1 MKKVIVVALLVW
13 CQWSAYG
20 QEVSEG
26 VNVYGRLVDKTDG
39 SVLVGATVQLYN
51 IKDSTQSKYIIADVE
66 GIFLFQNVDRGFYKV
81 NATSLGYKPYSKLVR
96 VQDVEM
102 NMGNVFIEQDTKVL
116 DDIEVAATVVA
127 MEQKGDTTQYNADA
141 FKVNPD
147 ASTLDLVKKM
157 PGIVVDGNGVSSN
170 GETIEQVLLDG
181 KRFFGQDPLLSLN
194 SLPAEVVQRIEV
206 FDQKSE
212 RAQFTGVDDGNTTRT
227 MNVVTKEEKRNGQF
241 GKLYA
246 GYGTDERYKAGMTL
260 NSFKKDQRLTLMG
273 MSNNINQ
280 QNFSDEDIA
289 GISGGRG
296 GFRRGGGN
304 MMVGTQNGITQT
316 NGIGLNFTDD
326 WGEKA
331 EFEGSY
337 FFNQTTNSRD
347 QSTNREIFRGDS
359 LQYYEEEQNTDSE
372 NFNHRLNARIKYDIN
387 ENNQIRFRPSI
398 SYQDNS
404 SLDYTDGSTVNE
416 SGELINATENNYR
429 STNKALNMD
438 NYLSYLHK
446 FEKIGRTISAELNTS
461 YRTVDRENYYEDL
474 AQDSITQYLTE
485 EYNYTVGGK
494 LAYTEPVG
502 NTSQLELSYEL
513 SYQERNSDK
522 NSYIVDP
529 ESGNKEYSTLLSNEF
544 TSGYTVHKTELNF
557 SNTAFGKFYRFGVAH
572 QYANLSNQQF
582 DPETG
587 TAHAGFNSILPFAM
601 GRIEIGEDKD
611 VFLMY
616 RTSTSA
622 PSISQLQNVIDNSN
636 PLFISMGNPKLKQ
649 SYSHNLMVRYGH
661 PNPDEN
667 KSLSNFTR
675 VELTQNYVT
684 NATTYAEQD
693 SVYAGGVTVQEGAQ
707 ISQPI
712 NLNGYW
718 TLNNNTT
725 YSFLLEKLKSNLNTS
740 LGFSF
745 SRLPGEIDGARNV
758 SHNYGGNFRLGLSS
772 NISENLDFNIY
783 YQIAGN
789 TVYNTNNE
797 NANTS
802 YLTQTT
808 GGALN
813 WIFGGGFVFRN
824 DIYYQKYNGLS
835 ESYDTQ
841 YILWN
846 MSVARKFLKDDSMEL
861 ELSVYDLLGQNQS
874 LSQSVTSAYIQ
885 ETRTEVLQQ
894 YFMLTLTYQL
904 RRFKG

>member
-1 MKKVIVVALLVW
+1 MLLAW
-13 CQWSAYG
+13 CQLLAFG
-20 QEVSEG
+20 QEASEG

-51 IKDSTQSKYIIADVE
+51 IKDSTQSKYVIADVE
-66 GIFLFQNVDRGFYKV
+66 GIFLFQKVDRGFYKINV
-81 NATSLGYKPYSKLVR
+81 TSMGYKPYSKLVR
-96 VQDVEM
+96 VLETEM

-116 DDIEVAATVVA
+116 DDIEVKGAVVA

-141 FKVNPD
+141 YKVNPD

-157 PGIVVDGNGVSSN
+157 PGIVVDANGVSSN

-194 SLPAEVVQRIEV
+194 NLPAEVVQRIEV

-212 RAQFTGVDDGNTTRT
+212 RSQFTGVDDGNTTRT

-241 GKLYA
+241 GKLYG
-246 GYGTDERYKAGMTL
+246 GYGTDERYKAGFTL
-260 NSFKKDQRLTLMG
+260 NSFNKDQRLTVMG

-289 GISGGRG
+289 EISGGRG

-316 NGIGLNFTDD
+316 NGIGVNFTDD

-337 FFNQTTNSRD
+337 FFNQTKNSRD

-359 LQYYEEEQNTDSE
+359 LQYYEEVQNSDSE

-387 ENNQIRFRPSI
+387 DNNQIRFRPSI

-404 SLDYTDGSTVNE
+404 SLNYTNGSTVNE
-416 SGELINATENNYR
+416 SDALINQTENNYK
-429 STNKALNMD
+429 STNTALNID

-446 FEKIGRTISAELNTS
+446 FEKIGRTISVEFNTNYRVAE
-461 YRTVDRENYYEDL
+461 RESYYEDF
-474 AQDSITQYLTE
+474 AQDSVTQYLTDDSDYSLSGE
-485 EYNYTVGGK
+485 LSYS
-494 LAYTEPVG
+494 EPVG
-502 NTSQLELSYEL
+502 NTSQLGLSYRL
-513 SYQERNSDK
+513 SYRERNSDK

-529 ESGNKEYSTLLSNEF
+529 QSGNKEYSTLLSNEF

-557 SNTAFGKFYRFGVAH
+557 SNTAFGKFYRFGLAY
-572 QYANLSNQQF
+572 QYAGLNNRQF
-582 DPETG
+582 EPETG
-587 TAHAGFNSILPFAM
+587 NSRAGFNSILPFAM
-601 GRIEIGEDKD
+601 GRLELGEDSD
-611 VFLMY
+611 MFLMY
-616 RTSTSA
+616 RTSTSE
-622 PSISQLQNVIDNSN
+622 PSLNQLQNVIDNSN
-636 PLFISMGNPKLKQ
+636 PLFISMGNPGLKQ
-649 SYSHNLMVRYGH
+649 SYTHNAMVRFGH
-661 PNPDEN
+661 PNPDKN
-667 KSLSNFTR
+667 RSFSNFTR
-675 VELTQNYVT
+675 VQMTQNFIT
-684 NATTYAEQD
+684 NATRYEEKD
-693 SVYAGGVTVQEGAQ
+693 SVYAGGVTVQQGAQ

-718 TLNNNTT
+718 SVNNNTT
-725 YSFLLEKLKSNLNTS
+725 YSFLIEKLKSNLNTS
-740 LGFSF
+740 LGFDF
-745 SRLPGEIDGARNV
+745 TRLPGEIDGERNV

-783 YQIAGN
+783 YQVAGN

-802 YLTQTT
+802 YVTQTT

-824 DIYYQKYNGLS
+824 DIFYQKYNGLS
-835 ESYDTQ
+835 ESYDTE
-841 YILWN
+841 YVLWN

-894 YFMLTLTYQL
+894 YFMLTVTYQL
-904 RRFKG
+904 RRFKGSN